1 MSAID
6 ADAHVVEC
14 EGTFDFLDPEFHDY
28 KPRVMVQQTGDVVVM
43 DNEGKQPQREFWVID
58 GRFHP
63 KEGNIGH
70 NTSKESREMAS
81 VDARLQHMDDLEID
95 VQVLYPTVFLRA
107 WTDDPTVEYAICKA
121 YNRWLA
127 SIWEAAP
134 DRLKWAVMPPLHSM
148 KKTEEE
154 LRFAKDHGAV
164 GVFLRGIECEMQ
176 LDNPYFYPL
185 YKLGEE
191 LDLAMCFHSGNG
203 SLTHHEIYKG
213 GGLARGKLPVVA
225 AFSQLLF
232 SGVPAKFPKLRW
244 GFIEV
249 SAQWLPY
256 VINDMSLRYRRR
268 GERVPE
274 TLLADNNFYIACQV
288 TDDLPR
294 ILPLA
299 GPGQLVIGTDYG
311 HHDTSTEIEAL
322 RLMRDD
328 GRVPADAA
336 ARILDANARA
346 LYGL

>member
-6 ADAHVVEC
+6 ADAHVIEC
-14 EGTFDFLDPEFHDY
+14 EATFDHLDPEYRDL
-28 KPRVMVQQTGDVVVM
+28 KPRVMVQRTEDVVLM
-43 DNEGKQPQREFWVID
+43 DNEGRQPQREFWVID
-58 GRFHP
+58 GRVHP

-70 NTSKESREMAS
+70 NTTKESREMSSIA
-81 VDARLQHMDDLEID
+81 ARLQHMDELEID

-121 YNRWLA
+121 YNRWMA
-127 SIWEAAP
+127 SIWKAAP
-134 DRLKWAVMPPLHSM
+134 DRLRWVVMPPLLSM
-148 KKTEEE
+148 GKVAEE
-154 LRFAKDHGAV
+154 LRFAKENGAV
-164 GVFLRGIECEMQ
+164 GVFLRGIEWEMQ
-176 LDNPYFYPL
+176 LNNPYFNRL
-185 YKLGEE
+185 YEAGEE
-191 LDLAMCFHSGNG
+191 LDLAMCLHSGNG

-225 AFSQLLF
+225 AFSELLI
-232 SGVPAKFPKLRW
+232 SGLPAKFPKLRW

-249 SAQWLPY
+249 SAEWLPY
-256 VINDMSLRYRRR
+256 VWNDMELRYRRK
-268 GERVPE
+268 GKRVPE
-274 TLLADNNFYIACQV
+274 SLLADNNFYIACQV
-288 TDDLPR
+288 TDDLER

-328 GRVPADAA
+328 GRVPAEAA
-336 ARILDANARA
+336 DRILGDNARA

>member
-14 EGTFDFLDPEFHDY
+14 EGTFDFIDPEFHDL
-28 KPRVMVQQTGDVVVM
+28 KPRVMVQQTGDVVLM

-58 GRFHP
+58 GRIHP

-70 NTSKESREMAS
+70 NTTKESREMAN
-81 VDARLQHMDDLEID
+81 VAARLQHMDELEID

-107 WTDDPTVEYAICKA
+107 WTDDPTAEYAICKA

-134 DRLKWAVMPPLHSM
+134 DRLKWVVMPPLLSM
-148 KKTEEE
+148 KRTEEE

-164 GVFLRGIECEMQ
+164 GVFLRGIECEKQ

-185 YKLGEE
+185 YELGEE

-244 GFIEV
+244 GFIAV

-268 GERVPE
+268 GEPVPE

-336 ARILDANARA
+336 ERILDANARA